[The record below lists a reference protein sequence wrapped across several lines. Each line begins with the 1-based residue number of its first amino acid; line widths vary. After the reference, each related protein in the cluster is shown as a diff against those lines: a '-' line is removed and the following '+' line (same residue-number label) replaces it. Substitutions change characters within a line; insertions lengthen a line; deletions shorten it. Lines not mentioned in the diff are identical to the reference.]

1 MIGGDILPELGG
13 QRFLGVGVDVAEDGI
28 AVFLVADDDATLQV
42 FLSLICVAGLAW
54 PTGWVV
60 ALFPSPFISAEQ
72 FHQTAI
78 VLVQPFQDQMRSQ
91 TETQDEI
98 LQSQRASNLV
108 LRVDEP
114 QQQTVSFAL
123 QQFGQLLLALLRLL
137 YRFY

>member
-1 MIGGDILPELGG
+1 MLLPS
-13 QRFLGVGVDVAEDGI
+13 A
-28 AVFLVADDDATLQV
+28 
-42 FLSLICVAGLAW
+42 
-54 PTGWVV
+54 
-60 ALFPSPFISAEQ
+60 ISAEQ

-78 VLVQPFQDQMRSQ
+78 VLVQRLQDQTRSQ
-91 TETQDEI
+91 TEAQDEI
-98 LQSQRASNLV
+98 LQSQRAADLV